1 MCIDLLLEGGFGN
14 KFLQEELGAMSGGGC
29 MQPSPIEI
37 TMLNQPLR
45 NGIEWWNGWLTT
57 KRFFPYILS
66 RSA

>member
-1 MCIDLLLEGGFGN
+1 
-14 KFLQEELGAMSGGGC
+14 